1 MYVEQVEE
9 LSGGGGYT
17 IHLSYRVVVE
27 EVIHPVEEVILLL
40 RFYCHPQSQLGMGI
54 RGLGL
59 GLDKNC
65 FHNFNLNCTHSVTA
79 NRIECVCDTIKAVS
93 LISVSDCHCLTLLR
107 MALGDYC

>member
-17 IHLSYRVVVE
+17 IHLSYRVV
-27 EVIHPVEEVILLL
+27 VEEVILLL

-65 FHNFNLNCTHSVTA
+65 FQLHIVKNFATCFFNQRFKLLVKIWGKVSIFWKYGSFFYMICIIST
-79 NRIECVCDTIKAVS
+79 IENNYVYSK
-93 LISVSDCHCLTLLR
+93 
-107 MALGDYC
+107 